1 MWLIIH
7 WIQTEISHYVA
18 YLLFLVNFRQ
28 NWVYIYFFTKSLTS
42 ESGGLYI
49 TPTIKFFL
57 LGRQTSMNSD
67 STDNDSSV
75 SIDKS
80 FQNLNHYQKPATFC
94 AREAFGTRFQII
106 KMAA

>member
-1 MWLIIH
+1 MWH
-7 WIQTEISHYVA
+7 TFFS
-18 YLLFLVNFRQ
+18 LLTFVKIEFTF
-28 NWVYIYFFTKSLTS
+28 IFFTKSLTS

-49 TPTIKFFL
+49 TPTIKIFL

>member
-1 MWLIIH
+1 MWH
-7 WIQTEISHYVA
+7 TFFS
-18 YLLFLVNFRQ
+18 LLTFVKIEFTF
-28 NWVYIYFFTKSLTS
+28 IFFTKSLTS

-49 TPTIKFFL
+49 TPTIKIFL

-80 FQNLNHYQKPATFC
+80 FQNLNC
-94 AREAFGTRFQII
+94 VNI
-106 KMAA
+106 